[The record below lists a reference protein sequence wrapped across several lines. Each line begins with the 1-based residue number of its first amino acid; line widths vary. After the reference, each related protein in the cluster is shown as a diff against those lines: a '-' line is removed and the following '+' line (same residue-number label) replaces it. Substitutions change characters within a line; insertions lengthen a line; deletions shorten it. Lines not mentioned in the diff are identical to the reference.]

1 MKTFFGKLGAVLRRT
16 WVWSLLLVLLLAVV
30 VWFVGPLLAVDDYR
44 FWESSTARLLSIS
57 VLFLGWGLA
66 MVFASWRA
74 SARKSAT
81 PRTRTFRSSCAAT
94 A

>member
-44 FWESSTARLLSIS
+44 FWESSTARLLIWIDD
-57 VLFLGWGLA
+57 VILRNLEKPYH
-66 MVFASWRA
+66 R
-74 SARKSAT
+74 
-81 PRTRTFRSSCAAT
+81 
-94 A
+94 